1 MPLVFTKLVKV
12 VEIVHK
18 DVRDAYFQALDSIV
32 LFVLKDT
39 FGQQTTHVRNAI
51 LTAQNVRLFLYA
63 HLAQMVFG
71 SILRFVLHVQ

>member
-1 MPLVFTKLVKV
+1 M
-12 VEIVHK
+12 EIVHK

-32 LFVLKDT
+32 LFVFKDT